1 MVQFLPRLSNRL
13 WSVWRRDFD
22 VFLRLF
28 MVNFLLPMVEPVLYL
43 VALGFGLGLF
53 IKQINGIPYSRFIA
67 PGLVSVA
74 IMYASFFE
82 CTYASFVRM
91 YYQRTFD
98 AIVATPINVDE
109 VVAAEIFW
117 GATRA
122 AINACLVFIVVL
134 FFGLASPLLLPVVAV
149 VGFGSGLLFGS
160 LGMIATALVP
170 SIDSFNYPIF
180 LFITPMFLFSGTFF
194 PLTVLP
200 KVVQAI
206 SWALLPLTHV
216 VQINRALL
224 TGHFSLSLVWN
235 FLWMVVVGTFTFLLA
250 IRLMKRR
257 LVK

>member
-1 MVQFLPRLSNRL
+1 MARIFPNLSTRL
-13 WSVWRRDFD
+13 WAVWRRDFD

-53 IKQINGIPYSRFIA
+53 IKEINGIPYSRFIA

-74 IMYASFFE
+74 MMYASFFE

-98 AIVATPINVDE
+98 AIVATPINVEE

-122 AINACLVFIVVL
+122 GINACLVFIVVIL
-134 FFGLASPLLLPVVAV
+134 FGLASPLLLPVVGI
-149 VGFGSGLLFGS
+149 VGFGSGLVFGS

-170 SIDSFNYPIF
+170 SIDAFNYPIF

-194 PLTVLP
+194 PISVLP
-200 KVVQAI
+200 KTVQAI
-206 SWALLPLTHV
+206 SWAILPLSHV
-216 VQINRALL
+216 VRINRALL
-224 TGHFSLSLVWN
+224 SGHFGLSLVWS
-235 FLWMVVVGTFTFLLA
+235 LVWMVVVGSFTFLLA